1 MQQDGGKTLKEY
13 LVLDGYNVI
22 NGWPQLRKLAE
33 QNLEEARIELI
44 EKMAEYQSYKG
55 LHVIIVFDA
64 HLVKGTMEKNDT
76 IKGVEVVFTKEKETA
91 DSYIEKFILQLSKRQ
106 RAAVVTNDWTEQQMI
121 LGGGGT
127 RISVREFVIDFDNIK
142 NNIQKKTEVLQQERD
157 FLSNRIDPS
166 VLEKLEKL
174 RRRS

>member
-1 MQQDGGKTLKEY
+1 MKEY
-13 LVLDGYNVI
+13 LILDGYNVI
-22 NGWPQLRKLAE
+22 NGWPQLKKLAT

-44 EKMAEYQSYKG
+44 ERMAEYQSYKG

-64 HLVKGTMEKNDT
+64 HLVKGSMEKNDK

-91 DSYIEKFILQLSKRQ
+91 DGYIEKFILQLSKRQ
-106 RAAVVTNDWTEQQMI
+106 RASVVTNDWTEQQMI
-121 LGGGGT
+121 LGSGGT
-127 RISVREFVIDFDNIK
+127 RIPVREFVIDFDNIK
-142 NNIQKKTEVLQQERD
+142 NNIQKKTEILQQQKD

>member
-1 MQQDGGKTLKEY
+1 MKEY
-13 LVLDGYNVI
+13 LILDGYNVI
-22 NGWPQLRKLAE
+22 NGWPQLKKLAT

-44 EKMAEYQSYKG
+44 ERMIEYQSYKG

-64 HLVKGTMEKNDT
+64 HLVKGSMEKNDK

-91 DSYIEKFILQLSKRQ
+91 DGYIEKFILQLSKRQ
-106 RAAVVTNDWTEQQMI
+106 RASVVTNDWTEQQMI
-121 LGGGGT
+121 LGSGGT
-127 RISVREFVIDFDNIK
+127 RIPVREFVIDFDNIK
-142 NNIQKKTEVLQQERD
+142 NNIQKKTEILQQQKD
-157 FLSNRIDPS
+157 FLSNRIDPL